1 MCFSVY
7 LSITSFYLSITSFY
21 LSIYLSNLF
30 TLIKRVAMVLP
41 YSSYRPRRAADVLR
55 LTAVLYAQTRRPQT
69 A

>member
-41 YSSYRPRRAADVLR
+41 YSQVTDLGALPTCCD
-55 LTAVLYAQTRRPQT
+55 
-69 A
+69 